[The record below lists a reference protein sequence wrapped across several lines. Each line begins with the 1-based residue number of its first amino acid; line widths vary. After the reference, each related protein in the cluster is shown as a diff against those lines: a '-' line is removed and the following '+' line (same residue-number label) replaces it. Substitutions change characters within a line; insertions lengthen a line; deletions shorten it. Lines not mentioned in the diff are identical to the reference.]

1 MTQPRGLPSGSTRP
15 LSDLPPDVLSMDR
28 DEMRQLG
35 YWVVDQVVRHF
46 EHSAEGPAI
55 RVGDPQRL
63 RALFGGDPPRL
74 PGDPRIAMTSLVNGA
89 LENMQHGDHPRYF
102 ARVPGPSSYAGVL
115 GDWLGTGFQAIASS
129 WAGGSGPATIELV
142 VCEWLAALLN
152 LPASTEG
159 VLVSGGSMANI
170 TALAA
175 VRDVLGEGLIY
186 LSDQTHAS
194 IPRGLRLAGVTD
206 DDLCVLTSDRHFRM
220 PMDALQHAVDQDR
233 RAGRRPLMVIGTAG
247 TTNSGTVDPL
257 SKLADLCSREN
268 LWFHVDGAYGG
279 PAALCDAGRHAL
291 TGIERADSIVLD
303 PHKWLF
309 QPYDVGCLLVT
320 RPGFLERAYAMNPEY
335 LQEVTARPGEIDL
348 RNRSLELT
356 RRCRAIKLWLTFR
369 TYGVDR
375 LSQAIERGIALAEHA
390 EQLLQDD
397 PFWELVTPAQ
407 LGVVTFTGGDLDGAH
422 HRAAASAL
430 AADGFAAL
438 TTTQLHGRTV
448 LRLCTINPRTTEFDI
463 AETLRSLQGL
473 LRGHDIKIDHI
484 SAVTAMMPSESSHSG
499 LRS

>member
-1 MTQPRGLPSGSTRP
+1 
-15 LSDLPPDVLSMDR
+15 MDR

-74 PGDPRIAMTSLVNGA
+74 PGDDPRIAMTSLVNGA

-102 ARVPGPSSYAGVL
+102 ARAPGPSSYAGVL

-233 RAGRRPLMVIGTAG
+233 RAGRRPLMVIGTAE

-257 SKLADLCSREN
+257 SKLAD
-268 LWFHVDGAYGG
+268 
-279 PAALCDAGRHAL
+279 PL
-291 TGIERADSIVLD
+291 T
-303 PHKWLF
+303 
-309 QPYDVGCLLVT
+309 
-320 RPGFLERAYAMNPEY
+320 
-335 LQEVTARPGEIDL
+335 TARPPRRWPLTDL
-348 RNRSLELT
+348 PHW
-356 RRCRAIKLWLTFR
+356 RRHSCTGGRCCGCAPSIP
-369 TYGVDR
+369 VR
-375 LSQAIERGIALAEHA
+375 LSLTSPRHC
-390 EQLLQDD
+390 
-397 PFWELVTPAQ
+397 
-407 LGVVTFTGGDLDGAH
+407 GVCKVCSEG
-422 HRAAASAL
+422 
-430 AADGFAAL
+430 
-438 TTTQLHGRTV
+438 TTSRS
-448 LRLCTINPRTTEFDI
+448 TIFRQSP
-463 AETLRSLQGL
+463 Q
-473 LRGHDIKIDHI
+473 
-484 SAVTAMMPSESSHSG
+484 
-499 LRS
+499 